1 MTKRV
6 LGAGFEHETNTF
18 SGLPTGLDA
27 YTVRSFYRDDAV
39 ASKMRGTRTEIA
51 GFLDACETYGWT
63 PVHPVYASATPSGRV
78 TEEVYEIVAGEI
90 TNCLER
96 DGPFDAI
103 LLNLHGAMVCEH
115 VDDGEGE
122 LLGRVRKL
130 VGPDVPIAVTL
141 DLHANVT
148 DRMAEL
154 ADVMIAYR
162 TYPHVDQYEIATEAA
177 ALIDRTLRGE
187 IKPKTVIA
195 RGTMLDGADY
205 GRTTSPGPMT
215 EVLASAAKFQSQP
228 GVLAATV
235 AVGFPWADIHET
247 GPAALVVGNGDDPRY
262 QGMAD
267 ALIGEVWE
275 KRNRVALET
284 TTVDDALAAIAV
296 AESAGKPIVLA
307 DFGDNPGG
315 GGYGDSTGL
324 LRGMID
330 AGLEDAVFATI
341 YDPVSVQTCIDN
353 GLGAQVVLALGGKID
368 PQFGEPIPVT
378 GTVAAVTDG
387 KFKLEGPMM
396 AGVDVNMGPTVVLQ
410 VGGIR
415 IIIASARYQ
424 AYDLMI
430 FRHARIE
437 PTQAPVIAVKSAHHF
452 RAAFGP
458 IASEI
463 ICVDAGGLTSRNYQQ
478 FTYEK
483 VRRPIFPLDMD

>member
-6 LGAGFEHETNTF
+6 LIAGFQHETNTF

-27 YTVRSFYRDDAV
+27 YRSRDLYLNDEV
-39 ASKMRGTRTEIA
+39 ATKLRGTQTEIA

-63 PVHPVYASATPSGRV
+63 PIHPIYANATPSGKV
-78 TEEVYEIVAGEI
+78 TEEAFEYVAREIAG
-90 TNCLER
+90 CLER

-103 LLNLHGAMVCEH
+103 LLALHGAMVCEH

-122 LLGRVRKL
+122 LLGRIRQL
-130 VGPDVPIAVTL
+130 AGPDVPIAVTL

-148 DRMAEL
+148 DRMAER

-162 TYPHVDQYEIATEAA
+162 TYPHIDQYEVATEVA

-195 RGTMLDGADY
+195 RGAMIDGADH

-215 EVLASAAKFQSQP
+215 EVLSSAAKLQAQP

-235 AVGFPWADIHET
+235 AAGFPWADIRET
-247 GPAALVVGNGDDPRY
+247 GPAALIVGNDESSRY
-262 QGMAD
+262 QDMAE

-275 KRNRVALET
+275 KRDR
-284 TTVDDALAAIAV
+284 TTVETVSVEEAMAV
-296 AESAGKPIVLA
+296 VTASDSGGKPIVLA

-315 GGYGDSTGL
+315 GGYGDSPGL

-330 AGLEDAVFATI
+330 AGLEDALYATI

-368 PQFGEPIPVT
+368 PQYGKPIPVT
-378 GTVAAVTDG
+378 GTVVAGTDG

-396 AGVDVNMGPTVVLQ
+396 AGLGVSMGPTVVLQ
-410 VGGIR
+410 VGGIK
-415 IIIASARYQ
+415 IVIASTRFQ
-424 AYDLMI
+424 VYDLMV

-437 PTQAPVIAVKSAHHF
+437 PAEASVVAVKSAHHF

-458 IASEI
+458 LASEI
-463 ICVDAGGLTSRNYQQ
+463 ICVDAGGLTSRNYKHLN
-478 FTYEK
+478 YEK
-483 VRRPIFPLDMD
+483 VRRPVFPLDQE